1 MLHLTRAAILVSRGI
16 KMLQRSRQVNFCVR
30 PYGKNNQPRTKTS
43 GERAFGLFVGENFG
57 RKVSVERGE
66 LAANSRAHGSP
77 AQRITRFGER
87 KHAASK
93 SGRLPM
99 IIFEQ
104 ATQPFAAENFP
115 GLLAR
120 LGPWLQDLM
129 VQPLMRAFPVI
140 IDRKSTRLNSSH

>member
-1 MLHLTRAAILVSRGI
+1 MVWV
-16 KMLQRSRQVNFCVR
+16 Q
-30 PYGKNNQPRTKTS
+30 
-43 GERAFGLFVGENFG
+43 
-57 RKVSVERGE
+57 RGE
-66 LAANSRAHGSP
+66 LAANSHAHGSR

-140 IDRKSTRLNSSH
+140 VDQVFGHRFAQRGLAEQDDS